1 MGVSVF
7 SDRSGI
13 VPSEAMRASPPTRNR
28 IFYSAPRRCRLLPG
42 EDGSQIKKRII
53 RMKAKHFLPLLAAVI
68 AACALI
74 LGLGGKKTT
83 KGTLPPAV
91 PSVSTTAPRQTE
103 ETETTAGTAA
113 ATATSAAAEPTETTE
128 AAAET
133 TKAETT
139 VPETEAPATAPETR
153 SAGEEENERDYV
165 ANKNT
170 LKFHYPTCSS
180 VEKIKPSNRWDFHG
194 TREELIAKGYAPC
207 KRCSP

>member
-1 MGVSVF
+1 
-7 SDRSGI
+7 
-13 VPSEAMRASPPTRNR
+13 
-28 IFYSAPRRCRLLPG
+28 
-42 EDGSQIKKRII
+42 
-53 RMKAKHFLPLLAAVI
+53 MKAKHFLPLLAAVI

>member
-1 MGVSVF
+1 
-7 SDRSGI
+7 
-13 VPSEAMRASPPTRNR
+13 
-28 IFYSAPRRCRLLPG
+28 
-42 EDGSQIKKRII
+42 
-53 RMKAKHFLPLLAAVI
+53 MKAKHFLPLLAAVI

-103 ETETTAGTAA
+103 KTATTAEREAAAETEATAA
-113 ATATSAAAEPTETTE
+113 PTAAEPTETTE
-128 AAAET
+128 AT
-133 TKAETT
+133 AETT

-153 SAGEEENERDYV
+153 PAGEEENERDYV

-194 TREELIAKGYAPC
+194 TREELIAKGYVPC

>member
-1 MGVSVF
+1 
-7 SDRSGI
+7 
-13 VPSEAMRASPPTRNR
+13 
-28 IFYSAPRRCRLLPG
+28 
-42 EDGSQIKKRII
+42 
-53 RMKAKHFLPLLAAVI
+53 MKAKHFLPLLAAVI

-83 KGTLPPAV
+83 KGTLPPTV
-91 PSVSTTAPRQTE
+91 PSASTTVPRQTE
-103 ETETTAGTAA
+103 ETETTAGAA
-113 ATATSAAAEPTETTE
+113 ATTAPSAAAEPTETTE

-153 SAGEEENERDYV
+153 PAGEEENERDYV

-194 TREELIAKGYAPC
+194 TREELITKGYVPC

>member
-1 MGVSVF
+1 
-7 SDRSGI
+7 
-13 VPSEAMRASPPTRNR
+13 
-28 IFYSAPRRCRLLPG
+28 
-42 EDGSQIKKRII
+42 
-53 RMKAKHFLPLLAAVI
+53 MKAKHFLPLLAAVI

-103 ETETTAGTAA
+103 KTATTAETEAAAETEATAA
-113 ATATSAAAEPTETTE
+113 PTEAEPTETTE

-153 SAGEEENERDYV
+153 PAGEEENERDYV

-194 TREELIAKGYAPC
+194 TREELIAKGYVPC

>member
-1 MGVSVF
+1 
-7 SDRSGI
+7 
-13 VPSEAMRASPPTRNR
+13 
-28 IFYSAPRRCRLLPG
+28 
-42 EDGSQIKKRII
+42 
-53 RMKAKHFLPLLAAVI
+53 MKAKHFLPLLAAVI

-113 ATATSAAAEPTETTE
+113 TTAPSAAAEPTETTE

-139 VPETEAPATAPETR
+139 VPVTEAPATAPETR
-153 SAGEEENERDYV
+153 PAGEEENERDYV

>member
-1 MGVSVF
+1 
-7 SDRSGI
+7 
-13 VPSEAMRASPPTRNR
+13 
-28 IFYSAPRRCRLLPG
+28 
-42 EDGSQIKKRII
+42 
-53 RMKAKHFLPLLAAVI
+53 MKAKHFLPLLAAVI

-103 ETETTAGTAA
+103 KTATTAETEAAAETEATAA
-113 ATATSAAAEPTETTE
+113 PTAAEPTETTE
-128 AAAET
+128 ASAET
-133 TKAETT
+133 TKSETA

-153 SAGEEENERDYV
+153 PAGEKENERDNV

-194 TREELIAKGYAPC
+194 TREELIAKGYKPC